1 MGLKTKFAL
10 VAGIVLV
17 LAFAFFLLNGS
28 FTGQVVSVPSESRSQ
43 FISCLN
49 EKGVVM
55 YGFTNNPSVN
65 AQLGLFGVDV
75 MKLNVI
81 DCHANPTLCEGVIIY
96 PSWKVEGRI
105 ISSGLSLGM
114 LSDLSGCKL

>member
-17 LAFAFFLLNGS
+17 LAFAFFLFNGS
-28 FTGQVVSVPSESRSQ
+28 FTGEVVNVHSESTDK

-81 DCHANPTLCEGVIIY
+81 DCHANPTMCEGVIIY
-96 PSWKVEGRI
+96 PSWKVDGRI

>member
-10 VAGIVLV
+10 VAGIALV
-17 LAFAFFLLNGS
+17 LAFAFFLTNGAFTAKVVSETSQSRAEFIECLNG
-28 FTGQVVSVPSESRSQ
+28 
-43 FISCLN
+43 
-49 EKGVVM
+49 KGIVM

-65 AQLGLFGVDV
+65 AQLRLFGVDV
-75 MKLNVI
+75 MKLNVV
-81 DCHANPTLCEGVIIY
+81 DCHANPTQCEGVIIY
-96 PSWKVEGRI
+96 PSWKIDGRI

>member
-10 VAGIVLV
+10 VAGVGLV

-28 FTGQVVSVPSESRSQ
+28 FTGQVVSQNSNSMSQ
-43 FISCLN
+43 FIRCLD

-65 AQLGLFGVDV
+65 AQLSLFGVDV
-75 MKLNVI
+75 MKLKVI
-81 DCHANPTLCEGVIIY
+81 DCHATPHQCAGVIIY
-96 PSWKVEGRI
+96 PSWKVNDRI
-105 ISSGLSLGM
+105 ISSGLSLGI

>member
-10 VAGIVLV
+10 VAGIGLV

-28 FTGQVVSVPSESRSQ
+28 FTANVVSKVSPSMGQ
-43 FISCLN
+43 FITCLN

-81 DCHANPTLCEGVIIY
+81 DCHANPTQCEGVIIY
-96 PSWKVEGRI
+96 PSWKVNDRI

>member
-10 VAGIVLV
+10 VAGTVLV

-28 FTGQVVSVPSESRSQ
+28 FTGQVVSVPSESRGH

>member
-10 VAGIVLV
+10 VAGIVLILTLV
-17 LAFAFFLLNGS
+17 FFVVNGS
-28 FTGQVVSVPSESRSQ
+28 FTGQVVNPSSESRSD

-55 YGFTNNPSVN
+55 YGFRNGPNVD
-65 AQLGLFGVDV
+65 AQLNLFGEDV
-75 MKLNVI
+75 SNLSVI
-81 DCHANPTLCEGVIIY
+81 DCRVTPNKCEGVIVY
-96 PSWKVEGRI
+96 PSWKIDGRI